1 MSDEIVAQST
11 YRQLYSLADD
21 ISGRASRRSNYGY
34 HLQDPW
40 HGKWSL
46 TYNVHLSVSRMS
58 DTHVMNHETRQFND
72 TNLAASLLDFEH
84 LLFCHPDSK
93 DVSSGRSNS
102 ARDGSPR
109 PSKPQPGK
117 CKRPAP
123 DSRYSFSETTIPLPR
138 TDAFLT
144 RIAWKDMVIGAWG
157 TPHQG
162 FVHSG
167 EVSEATDIP
176 LGFFS

>member
-1 MSDEIVAQST
+1 MSDEIVARST

-40 HGKWSL
+40 HGKWTL
-46 TYNVHLSVSRMS
+46 TYNVHLSASRMS
-58 DTHVMNHETRQFND
+58 DTHDMNHETRQFND
-72 TNLAASLLDFEH
+72 TNLADSLLDFEH

-109 PSKPQPGK
+109 PSKPNQANANVQLQIPG
-117 CKRPAP
+117 
-123 DSRYSFSETTIPLPR
+123 IPLVRQPFR
-138 TDAFLT
+138 SLEQM
-144 RIAWKDMVIGAWG
+144 R
-157 TPHQG
+157 
-162 FVHSG
+162 S
-167 EVSEATDIP
+167 
-176 LGFFS
+176 